1 MELEEKGEGRDK
13 AAVCL
18 LADLQ
23 ESQDKEAEYLLRDL
37 AVKVRPGNQGKAW
50 HLKQGLDYNTS

>member
-37 AVKVRPGNQGKAW
+37 AAKVRPG
-50 HLKQGLDYNTS
+50 S